1 MEQFKSKIS
10 KQFSVFH
17 ADWGRRHR
25 DEARWRVTTC
35 NAPIL
40 VVGHLPVSSRHC
52 LPYSAQYSAFQWDYV
67 YSILENSMTPASFK
81 GPVWCSLICFDAVCT
96 NHTMWDTN
104 QAAFQS
110 PGKKR
115 RVTKRRTTNN
125 QACNNSLLACCRRFQ
140 HTHQREHTHQHTSA
154 WLKGS
159 ETGVRLL
166 V

>member
-1 MEQFKSKIS
+1 
-10 KQFSVFH
+10 
-17 ADWGRRHR
+17 
-25 DEARWRVTTC
+25 
-35 NAPIL
+35 
-40 VVGHLPVSSRHC
+40 
-52 LPYSAQYSAFQWDYV
+52 
-67 YSILENSMTPASFK
+67 MTPASFE

-140 HTHQREHTHQHTSA
+140 HTHQREHTPTHISLAQRLSDWGETPSA
-154 WLKGS
+154 S
-159 ETGVRLL
+159 ETCCHTLQHLRSILFIKHLDDRAFSMHQPSWHIYIVTLQMVTVTRQSL
-166 V
+166 